1 MSLPILLRWP
11 DELELVQNQLSETDR
26 IAALWRREQFREAE
40 LEILPR
46 LADNQNDL
54 NCLILL
60 ALCSESCDRSAQHRL
75 LLDHLSKIAPRHEM
89 VRWLQLKYWLRI
101 LDSGAIISAGSQ
113 IWFGE
118 HNSPFLSIS
127 RCRFLLA
134 AQQLDR
140 LREKLKSLDPQLKD
154 SLEIL
159 QCEGDLAALV
169 GDHHRAL
176 EIWRSLVPRC
186 PGSRLILER
195 VLKLAITCRN
205 SEAVL
210 STVRL
215 ALDRFGEHP
224 SFLSSLTA
232 IKLHQRQPGLGQ
244 RSSLLGMLW
253 RSLGLAEVDIA
264 NQFSC
269 YEMNGLVDWLEY
281 VLPSAIESPMDQQTT
296 FSNLT
301 MQLASITSHK
311 YKNHLEVYASALRS
325 SNLNALYK
333 RSSTLKKKVA
343 TCSPLKIAWIMGDLA
358 PHPVSRFVYQFFAGS
373 RQHSFNHDHVLVNTF
388 DYGKE
393 SCREW
398 FEGLP
403 NLPIVDVSV
412 HQAEKRVA
420 AIRSLNADIAIDL
433 SGWTSNH
440 FWVYGAYCTYSS

>member
-1 MSLPILLRWP
+1 
-11 DELELVQNQLSETDR
+11 
-26 IAALWRREQFREAE
+26 
-40 LEILPR
+40 
-46 LADNQNDL
+46 
-54 NCLILL
+54 
-60 ALCSESCDRSAQHRL
+60 
-75 LLDHLSKIAPRHEM
+75 M

-101 LDSGAIISAGSQ
+101 PDSGAIISAGSQ

-118 HNSPFLSIS
+118 HNSLLSIS

-140 LREKLKSLDPQLKD
+140 LRQLSLDPQLKD

-244 RSSLLGMLW
+244 RSSLLGMRW

-296 FSNLT
+296 FSIQSCSWQVLRLT
-301 MQLASITSHK
+301 NIKTIWKFM
-311 YKNHLEVYASALRS
+311 
-325 SNLNALYK
+325 
-333 RSSTLKKKVA
+333 
-343 TCSPLKIAWIMGDLA
+343 PL
-358 PHPVSRFVYQFFAGS
+358 P
-373 RQHSFNHDHVLVNTF
+373 F
-388 DYGKE
+388 DQV
-393 SCREW
+393 
-398 FEGLP
+398 
-403 NLPIVDVSV
+403 I
-412 HQAEKRVA
+412 
-420 AIRSLNADIAIDL
+420 
-433 SGWTSNH
+433 
-440 FWVYGAYCTYSS
+440 